1 MADLQIHANLA
12 IAAAAVF
19 IPVCSAT
26 VGLRIYAR
34 YLKKVGL
41 GADDYLIMG
50 ALVFVIGM
58 GVAIMAEVGLKQLGY
73 PAPAPSTRIGKP
85 DSNIAFWPGEL
96 LQIPALGL
104 VKLSLI
110 LFYRRVFTR
119 NAAPRFNIVTWF
131 MIIIILIWTLSFF
144 FSILFICGLDF
155 SAYWTSTIVE
165 KAHCVDTDRLHNAF
179 AISDVVTD
187 FVIICLPVPM
197 IFGLHLTVAR
207 KIGIL
212 AIFSLG
218 ALTIAASIVRMI
230 VFIQAT
236 AVNYDPHADFEFIC
250 TSGLYWSMIESGL
263 GIIAAC
269 LPAQYGLLNT
279 KGVQSL
285 VASVQSAISLRSI
298 RSSSQHPSLENGNA
312 NGERI
317 GNGNG
322 NGNGERNIFGQYTG
336 MQYMHRETKGEPW
349 IMGHAHGHRGVDG
362 SRSVNGSETQ
372 HITAHAEGPARYER
386 EGELEEGMGMGEGE
400 FNGKG
405 GIVVTNSFES
415 REVLA

>member
-19 IPVCSAT
+19 IPVCTAT

-34 YLKKVGL
+34 NLKK
-41 GADDYLIMG
+41 
-50 ALVFVIGM
+50 VFVIGM

-73 PAPAPSTRIGKP
+73 PAPAPSTQIGKP

-131 MIIIILIWTLSFF
+131 MILIILLWTLSFF

-155 SAYWTSTIVE
+155 AAYWTSTVVE

-298 RSSSQHPSLENGNA
+298 RSSSQHPSLENA
-312 NGERI
+312 NGNSERI
-317 GNGNG
+317 GNG
-322 NGNGERNIFGQYTG
+322 ERNMFGQYAG
-336 MQYMHRETKGEPW
+336 MQYMQRETKMEPW
-349 IMGHAHGHRGVDG
+349 SMGHGYGHGHRGVNG
-362 SRSVNGSETQ
+362 SRSANGSETQ

-386 EGELEEGMGMGEGE
+386 EGELEEGMGDGD
-400 FNGKG
+400 FKGKG

-415 REVLA
+415 REGLA

>member
-34 YLKKVGL
+34 HLKKVGL
-41 GADDYLIMG
+41 GADDYLIMA

-73 PAPAPSTRIGKP
+73 PAPAPSTQIGKP

-131 MIIIILIWTLSFF
+131 MILIILLWTLSFF
-144 FSILFICGLDF
+144 FSILFICGSDF
-155 SAYWTSTIVE
+155 AAYWTSTIVE
-165 KAHCVDTDRLHNAF
+165 KAHCVDTDLLHNAF
-179 AISDVVTD
+179 AVSDVVTD

-298 RSSSQHPSLENGNA
+298 RSSSQHPSLENRHV
-312 NGERI
+312 NGER
-317 GNGNG
+317 
-322 NGNGERNIFGQYTG
+322 NGNGERNMFGQYTG
-336 MQYMHRETKGEPW
+336 MHMHRETKLEPW
-349 IMGHAHGHRGVDG
+349 IMGHGNG
-362 SRSVNGSETQ
+362 SRGGNGNGNGSETQ

-386 EGELEEGMGMGEGE
+386 EGGLEEGMGEGE
-400 FNGKG
+400 FKWKN

-415 REVLA
+415 REGLA

>member
-19 IPVCSAT
+19 IPVCFAT

-34 YLKKVGL
+34 HLKKVGL

-73 PAPAPSTRIGKP
+73 PAPAPSTQIGKP
-85 DSNIAFWPGEL
+85 NSNVAFWPGEL

-110 LFYRRVFTR
+110 FFYRRVFSR

-131 MIIIILIWTLSFF
+131 MICIIIIWTLSFF
-144 FSILFICGLDF
+144 FSILFICGTDF

-165 KAHCVDTDRLHNAF
+165 KAHCVDTDKLHNAF

-187 FVIICLPVPM
+187 FVIISLPVPM

-230 VFIQAT
+230 VFIEAT

-250 TSGLYWSMIESGL
+250 TSGLYWSLIESAL

-279 KGVQSL
+279 PGVQSL
-285 VASVQSAISLRSI
+285 VASVQSAISLRSM
-298 RSSSQHPSLENGNA
+298 RSSSQHPNHSPNHSHEFAVHGDPRNA
-312 NGERI
+312 FA
-317 GNGNG
+317 NGNG
-322 NGNGERNIFGQYTG
+322 NGNANKMYYSGASES
-336 MQYMHRETKGEPW
+336 KLEPW
-349 IMGHAHGHRGVDG
+349 TSGHTY
-362 SRSVNGSETQ
+362 GSETQ

-386 EGELEEGMGMGEGE
+386 EGELEEGREMGVQGREGV
-400 FNGKG
+400 NLNLKSQS

-415 REVLA
+415 KEGLA

>member
-12 IAAAAVF
+12 IAAPAIL
-19 IPVCSAT
+19 IPICTAT
-26 VGLRIYAR
+26 VALRVYAR
-34 YLKKVGL
+34 HIKKVGL
-41 GADDYLIMG
+41 GADDYLIMA
-50 ALVFVIGM
+50 ALIFVVGM

-73 PAPAPSTRIGKP
+73 PAPAPSTQIGKP

-96 LQIPALGL
+96 LQIPALGF

-131 MIIIILIWTLSFF
+131 MILIIIIWTLSFF
-144 FSILFICGLDF
+144 FSILFICGTDF

-165 KAHCVDTDRLHNAF
+165 KAHCVDTDMLHNAF

-187 FVIICLPVPM
+187 FVIISLPVPM

-250 TSGLYWSMIESGL
+250 TSGLYWSLIESSL
-263 GIIAAC
+263 GVIAAC

-279 KGVQSL
+279 PGVQSL
-285 VASVQSAISLRSI
+285 VASVQSAISLRSM
-298 RSSSQHPSLENGNA
+298 RSSSQHPSQCDALDSQRNLYGNVD
-312 NGERI
+312 
-317 GNGNG
+317 
-322 NGNGERNIFGQYTG
+322 
-336 MQYMHRETKGEPW
+336 TKMEPW
-349 IMGHAHGHRGVDG
+349 TTAH
-362 SRSVNGSETQ
+362 GSETQ
-372 HITAHAEGPARYER
+372 NIIAHAEGPARYER
-386 EGELEEGMGMGEGE
+386 EGGLEEGGLK
-400 FNGKG
+400 GKR

-415 REVLA
+415 REGLA

>member
-12 IAAAAVF
+12 IAAPAIL
-19 IPVCSAT
+19 IPICTAT
-26 VGLRIYAR
+26 VALRVYAR
-34 YLKKVGL
+34 HIKKVGL

-50 ALVFVIGM
+50 ALIFVIGM
-58 GVAIMAEVGLKQLGY
+58 GVAIIAEVGLKQLGY
-73 PAPAPSTRIGKP
+73 PASAPSTRIGKP
-85 DSNIAFWPGEL
+85 DSNISFLPGEL
-96 LQIPALGL
+96 LQIPALGF

-131 MIIIILIWTLSFF
+131 MILIIIIWTLSFF
-144 FSILFICGLDF
+144 FSILFICGTDF

-165 KAHCVDTDRLHNAF
+165 KAHCVDTDMLHNAF

-187 FVIICLPVPM
+187 FVIISLPVPM

-250 TSGLYWSMIESGL
+250 TSGLYWSLIESSL
-263 GIIAAC
+263 GVIAAC

-279 KGVQSL
+279 PGVQSL

-298 RSSSQHPSLENGNA
+298 RSTSQHPSQCDAHDSQRNVYGN
-312 NGERI
+312 
-317 GNGNG
+317 
-322 NGNGERNIFGQYTG
+322 
-336 MQYMHRETKGEPW
+336 MDTKMEPW
-349 IMGHAHGHRGVDG
+349 NAAH
-362 SRSVNGSETQ
+362 GSETQ
-372 HITAHAEGPARYER
+372 NIVAHAEGPARYER
-386 EGELEEGMGMGEGE
+386 EGGVEEGGLR
-400 FNGKG
+400 GKR

-415 REVLA
+415 REGLA